1 MVAHSL
7 TPAQADLVFH
17 ALADATRRD
26 IVETVLAGEQSV
38 SALGRRYP
46 VSLTAVQKHV
56 GVLERAGLVRKRR
69 QGREQLVNADIDTVR
84 EAARLLDR
92 LELLWRDRL
101 DRFASVLAEAPT
113 ASPASTSPE
122 GDRR

>member
-1 MVAHSL
+1 MVVDKL
-7 TPAQADLVFH
+7 PPAEADLIFH

-26 IVETVLAGEQSV
+26 IVEIALAGELSV

-46 VSLTAVQKHV
+46 ISLTAIQKHV

-69 QGREQLVNADIDTVR
+69 QGREQLVSAEIDTVR

-92 LELLWRDRL
+92 LELLWRTRL
-101 DRFASVLAEAPT
+101 DSFASILAEGPE
-113 ASPASTSPE
+113 ASA

>member
-1 MVAHSL
+1 MVVDRL
-7 TPAQADLVFH
+7 TQAQADLVFH
-17 ALADATRRD
+17 ALSDATRRD
-26 IVETVLAGEQSV
+26 IVETALAGELSV

-56 GVLERAGLVRKRR
+56 SVLERSGLVRKRR
-69 QGREQLVNADIDTVR
+69 QGREQLVSADINTVR

-92 LELLWRDRL
+92 LELLWRARL
-101 DRFASVLAEAPT
+101 DRFASVLTEE
-113 ASPASTSPE
+113 PAGPERPE

>member
-1 MVAHSL
+1 MVVDRLS
-7 TPAQADLVFH
+7 PAEADLVFH

-26 IVETVLAGEQSV
+26 IVETALAGELSV

-46 VSLTAVQKHV
+46 ISLPAIQKHV

-69 QGREQLVNADIDTVR
+69 QGREQLVSADIVTVR
-84 EAARLLDR
+84 RASRLLDR
-92 LELLWRDRL
+92 LEALWRNRL
-101 DRFASVLAEAPT
+101 DRFASVLAEE
-113 ASPASTSPE
+113 SE